1 MSQERLISALQ
12 AEEDAGF
19 DITLRPRRLDQFIGQ
34 EKIKSNLSVFINAA
48 KSRGEPL
55 DHVLLKGA
63 PGLGKTTLAN
73 IIANELGAE
82 IRVTSGPAIE
92 RPGDLAAILTNL
104 AEGAVLFIDEIHRL
118 GRVVEEILYPAMEEF
133 KIDIVIGKGP
143 GARSIRLDLPRFTIV
158 GATTRAGMLTGP
170 LRDRF
175 GIVHDFE
182 FYANDA
188 LQRIIRRSAMLLE
201 CKIDEQAE
209 AEIAG
214 RSRGTPRIAN
224 RLLRRTRDFMAHLS
238 KDRIDLEVSKFA
250 LQELEIDEFGLDRID
265 RTILSCIVQKFNGGP
280 VGVETIAA
288 TISEDVGTVE
298 EMYEP
303 FLIQSGFIQRTPRG
317 RQAGELAYKV
327 LGLPVTK
334 SAQDLFSI

>member
-1 MSQERLISALQ
+1 MSEERIISALQ
-12 AEEDAGF
+12 ADEDVSY
-19 DITLRPRRLDQFIGQ
+19 DVTLRPRRLDQFIGQ

-48 KSRGEPL
+48 KSRGETL

-73 IIANELGAE
+73 IIANELEAP

-104 AEGAVLFIDEIHRL
+104 AEGSVLFIDEIHRL

-143 GARSIRLDLPRFTIV
+143 GARSIRLDLPRFTVV

-182 FYANDA
+182 FYSDEA
-188 LQRIIRRSAMLLE
+188 LGRIIRRSAALLE
-201 CKIDEQAE
+201 CKIDGAAEQE
-209 AEIAG
+209 LAG
-214 RSRGTPRIAN
+214 RSRGTPRVAN
-224 RLLRRTRDFMAHLS
+224 RLLRRTRDFMSHLS
-238 KDRIDLEVSKFA
+238 KDRIDLDVA
-250 LQELEIDEFGLDRID
+250 LTALRELEIDEYGLDRID

-288 TISEDVGTVE
+288 SISEDTGTVE

-303 FLIQSGFIQRTPRG
+303 FLIQRGFIQRTPRG
-317 RQAGELAYKV
+317 RLAGELAYKA
-327 LGLPVTK
+327 LGLPVAK
-334 SAQDLFSI
+334 GEPDLFST

>member
-1 MSQERLISALQ
+1 MSEERLISALQ
-12 AEEDAGF
+12 ADEDAGF

-48 KSRGEPL
+48 KSRAETL

-73 IIANELGAE
+73 IIANELDAP

-104 AEGAVLFIDEIHRL
+104 AEGSVLFIDEIHRL

-188 LQRIIRRSAMLLE
+188 LQRIIRRSATLLE
-201 CKIDEQAE
+201 CKIDEPAE
-209 AEIAG
+209 EEIAG

-224 RLLRRTRDFMAHLS
+224 RLLRRTRDFMSHLS
-238 KDRIDLEVSKFA
+238 KDSIELEVAKFA
-250 LQELEIDEFGLDRID
+250 LHELEIDEFGLDRID
-265 RTILSCIVQKFNGGP
+265 REILSCIVQKFNGGP

-288 TISEDVGTVE
+288 TISEDAGTVE

-303 FLIQSGFIQRTPRG
+303 FLIQRGFLQRTPRG
-317 RQAGELAYKV
+317 RLAGELAYKA
-327 LGLPVTK
+327 LGLPFTK
-334 SAQDLFSI
+334 SAQDLFST